1 MCSFNTNSQCWTF
14 FFNESDIDDVIESIY
29 ITIILNTLE
38 KGSVWIIDSA
48 IYHIIHISKYN
59 PIAGSSY
66 VKRIRASK
74 KGLINNHRKITNLKN
89 FLERNQILKT

>member
-1 MCSFNTNSQCWTF
+1 MLHIF
-14 FFNESDIDDVIESIY
+14 FTESDIHDVIESIY

-48 IYHIIHISKYN
+48 IYHIIYISKYN

-66 VKRIRASK
+66 VKRIRTSK
-74 KGLINNHRKITNLKN
+74 KSLINNRRKITNLNN
-89 FLERNQILKT
+89 FLEMN